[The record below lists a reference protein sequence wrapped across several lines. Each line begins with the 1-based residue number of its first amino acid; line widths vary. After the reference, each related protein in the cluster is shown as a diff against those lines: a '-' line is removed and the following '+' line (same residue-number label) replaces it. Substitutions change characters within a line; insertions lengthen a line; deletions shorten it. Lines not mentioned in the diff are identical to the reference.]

1 MSDSSPTQTPVPDL
15 EFGMQFTSSRKG
27 AQLARRVAVR
37 RLAEWGYGTD
47 APAVIIG
54 ELVANAV
61 THGWVAGRD
70 FHLRLAVC
78 DVMLRIE
85 VADACGEVQPERQ
98 KPSDE
103 AECGRGLMLI
113 AGLAAKWG
121 VADRIVGKTVWAEVP
136 LECGGEPNPLG
147 LWD

>member
-1 MSDSSPTQTPVPDL
+1 
-15 EFGMQFTSSRKG
+15 
-27 AQLARRVAVR
+27 
-37 RLAEWGYGTD
+37 
-47 APAVIIG
+47 
-54 ELVANAV
+54 
-61 THGWVAGRD
+61 VAGRD

-85 VADACGEVQPERQ
+85 VADACGEVQPECQ

-113 AGLAAKWG
+113 AELTAEWG
-121 VADRIVGKTVWAEVP
+121 VADRIVGKTVWAEVA
-136 LECGGEPNPLG
+136 LELCGEPDPG